1 MAKWHPGS
9 HGGTYGGNIVACAAA
24 VATLQ
29 AMRDENMIENAAS
42 MGVLLMSGLR
52 RLQEDHPEIG
62 DVRGLGLMLGT
73 EFTSP
78 TGAPW
83 TERAKAVAHAC
94 LDKDLMLITCGA
106 WDNTIRWIP
115 PLIVDDTQIRQAL
128 SVFEEALGA
137 AAA

>member
-62 DVRGLGLMLGT
+62 DVRGLGLMVGT

-83 TERAKAVAHAC
+83 TERAKAVDRVAA
-94 LDKDLMLITCGA
+94 MLLLE
-106 WDNTIRWIP
+106 NF
-115 PLIVDDTQIRQAL
+115 L
-128 SVFEEALGA
+128 EAERA
-137 AAA
+137 AAPPDNE